1 MKTTYTFTKL
11 FLLVALLFVSVS
23 CSDSKD
29 EAVVPEFP
37 EKEVVSSVTPNGET
51 ILTFSANMNW
61 EVTSSAIW
69 CKFAN
74 GSTSMKG
81 EAGDISLSLTITEDA
96 WSVEESVVEITL
108 KMGGEEKVIAK
119 YTRAG
124 KAMSLDDANG
134 VAYDDNNV
142 VVFKYIDTF
151 NGVNISFKT
160 NYDWIIEDT
169 PEWIEVENAPLS
181 GISSELSTINIK
193 VADKFKAFAK
203 KDYINVY
210 NKNKK
215 EEYCKIPV
223 TYWGID
229 RVSSDINAG
238 TAYVFDATGKK
249 YDANGE
255 LVEGPLPINNVLIN
269 GDNYQIVYLSKS
281 NQYSYTGASLTS
293 DWMNCEISRQDI
305 NAEAFKA
312 AVSVGANTDTNMK
325 YGEVLVVPT
334 DTLEAAGGL
343 SSVLNATNE
352 LNEKLG
358 NYILVR
364 IAQKG
369 EEIVTEVPFAIESA
383 PAASFVLKSDL
394 TEEEKAKYPGDVYV
408 CKLKAHT
415 DYQSFVIRSE
425 QYPHNEEGPVMWMS
439 ALDMGK
445 EWAKP
450 WMSANYGNLTGMW
463 NDFFGGYAFSYSDN
477 QGNPVDGISAEH
489 GYNTDGT
496 PIPYVIYIIKAS
508 EESGV
513 YKEEFVVTL
522 ILEREA
528 D

>member
-11 FLLVALLFVSVS
+11 FLLVAIFFAAVS
-23 CSDSKD
+23 CSENEK
-29 EAVVPEFP
+29 EVVVEPEFP
-37 EKEVVSSVTPNGET
+37 EEEVVSSVTPNGET

-81 EAGDISLSLTITEDA
+81 EAGDVSLSLTITEDA

-108 KMGGEEKVIAK
+108 KMGSEEKVIAR

-124 KAMSLDDANG
+124 KAMSLADANG

-142 VVFKYIDTF
+142 VVFKYTDTF

-181 GISSELSTINIK
+181 GTSSELSTINIK

-238 TAYVFDATGKK
+238 TAYVFDATGQK
-249 YDANGE
+249 YDVNGE
-255 LVEGPLPINNVLIN
+255 FVEGPLSINNILIN

-293 DWMNCEISRQDI
+293 DWMNCEISRQAI

-312 AVSVGANTDTNMK
+312 VVSVDANTDTNMK
-325 YGEVLVVPT
+325 FGEVLVVPT

-343 SSVLNATNE
+343 SSVLNTTNG

-408 CKLKAHT
+408 CTLKAHT

-425 QYPHNEEGPVMWMS
+425 QYPHNEEGPVMWRS

-445 EWAKP
+445 DWAKP
-450 WMSANYGNLTGMW
+450 WTSANYKNLTGSW
-463 NDFFGGYAFSYSDN
+463 NDWFNGYAFNYSDS
-477 QGNPVDGISAEH
+477 QWYPFDGISAEH
-489 GYNTDGT
+489 GYDTDGT
-496 PIPYVIYIIKAS
+496 PIPYVIYIVESS
-508 EESGV
+508 EGLGENIV
-513 YKEEFVVTL
+513 ATL